1 MSIKDQ
7 VNIVKESLKDYPNVN
22 IIAATKYMDVEQTK
36 ELYNAGI
43 KEFGENRT
51 DQFLEK
57 YEALKDYKDIKW
69 HFFAT
74 LQSRKIRDVANR
86 IDCLHSLDHISTAI
100 ELNKRLEEN
109 KKELFNLKFAS
120 ATGNLEKPHRIKELR
135 HEVAKIKTV
144 IRERELSEV
153 KEAN

>member
-1 MSIKDQ
+1 MKM
-7 VNIVKESLKDYPNVN
+7 
-22 IIAATKYMDVEQTK
+22 A
-36 ELYNAGI
+36 
-43 KEFGENRT
+43 
-51 DQFLEK
+51 
-57 YEALKDYKDIKW
+57 DI
-69 HFFAT
+69 
-74 LQSRKIRDVANR
+74 RK
-86 IDCLHSLDHISTAI
+86 LTTQ